1 MLLACNVPIE
11 KYLTQPPN
19 HNATQTEDNVPSTSN
34 AADHNR
40 VTTSSSF
47 GKGLKDLTYKT
58 STKQLLSDTTLATLN
73 VKPFVNT
80 KISTQTAENENKPLN
95 EHVMRHKT
103 KQKTEIKAN
112 IDGMGKHSL
121 SGFQM
126 IETYEKEEEW
136 VERSSVLDKYQ
147 MPTATHDIFNNIE
160 SMVTSQSTTPYSK
173 ETTESVSKAGERI
186 TSPLT
191 DKKILSLPN
200 STNTKYNKVP
210 KTTNTNLVR
219 LHSTASSSHSF
230 NCNLIMAFIAS
241 LIVEINY

>member
-1 MLLACNVPIE
+1 M
-11 KYLTQPPN
+11 TQPPN
-19 HNATQTEDNVPSTSN
+19 HNSTQTEDNVPSSRN
-34 AADHNR
+34 AAENNR
-40 VTTSSSF
+40 VTTSFSF
-47 GKGLKDLTYKT
+47 GKGLKDPTYKT
-58 STKQLLSDTTLATLN
+58 STKQLLPDTTLATLN
-73 VKPFVNT
+73 VNTFVNT
-80 KISTQTAENENKPLN
+80 KISTETAENENKPLN

-147 MPTATHDIFNNIE
+147 MPTATNDNINNIE
-160 SMVTSQSTTPYSK
+160 NMVTSPSSSAYSK

-186 TSPLT
+186 TSLLT

-210 KTTNTNLVR
+210 KTTSTNLVR
-219 LHSTASSSHSF
+219 LHSMASFTYSF
-230 NCNLIMAFIAS
+230 NCNLITAFIAS
-241 LIVEINY
+241 LYFCC